1 MAKKKKLYDVYFMPT
16 QPMVICVEATSKEEA
31 KRLVAEDDGELLD
44 YKTVME
50 RFSNALEWNEEWKVT
65 GVDYLDDVDE
75 E

>member
-1 MAKKKKLYDVYFMPT
+1 MKKKLYDVYFMPT
-16 QPMVICVEATSKEEA
+16 QPMVICVEASSKEEA

-44 YKTVME
+44 YKTVMD

-65 GVDYLDDVDE
+65 SVDYLEDVE